1 MLSVLEVKKKLP
13 NEFVD
18 ELYENYSPLTVD
30 RILAGMSGERN
41 TTLRVNTLKS
51 DIYEI
56 MNMLKENAIKFDR
69 VPWYNDALVIKNAN
83 EKELQKLD
91 IYEEGKIYLQSLSS
105 MVPPIVLKPK
115 PGEKVL
121 DLTAAPGS
129 KTTQIAAMMQNSGY
143 ILANELDALRCERL
157 KFNVEKQGAKIIE
170 INNGRGESIGKKYE
184 EYFDC
189 YSCFMCFWFDIILV
203 F

>member
-56 MNMLKENAIKFDR
+56 MNMLKEM
-69 VPWYNDALVIKNAN
+69 L
-83 EKELQKLD
+83 
-91 IYEEGKIYLQSLSS
+91 
-105 MVPPIVLKPK
+105 
-115 PGEKVL
+115 
-121 DLTAAPGS
+121 
-129 KTTQIAAMMQNSGY
+129 
-143 ILANELDALRCERL
+143 
-157 KFNVEKQGAKIIE
+157 
-170 INNGRGESIGKKYE
+170 
-184 EYFDC
+184 
-189 YSCFMCFWFDIILV
+189 
-203 F
+203 